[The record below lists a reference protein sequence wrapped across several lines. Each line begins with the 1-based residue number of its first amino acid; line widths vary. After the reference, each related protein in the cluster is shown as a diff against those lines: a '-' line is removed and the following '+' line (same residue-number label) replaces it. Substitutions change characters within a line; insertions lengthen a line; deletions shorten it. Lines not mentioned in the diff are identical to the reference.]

1 MGQKIEIAKSAG
13 FCFGVKKAVDRV
25 YELVKAGE
33 KIAVLGELI
42 HNRTVTDDLEQK
54 GVVTIEDAVK
64 CPKDSVLVIRTHGV
78 GRDTVLEAERTAR
91 EVVDLTCPYVKAI
104 HEIVDRESARG
115 RQVVIAGDKS
125 HPEVLGICGWAHG
138 SAHVVGSVEDAVRL
152 RLSGVCLVAQT
163 TMNRSVFEKIAEA
176 VCTYCEDVEVHDTI
190 CASTKKRQTEADELS
205 HRCDVMFVIGGK
217 SSSNTKKLYE
227 ICRGNCAQT
236 YLIENFEEIPQD
248 INYKNK
254 KIGITAGASTPQ
266 GSIEEVANTMEEI
279 KQNAEVSFEEAMEQ
293 TLKTLNTGDVVEGTV
308 VEVRPTEV
316 IVDLGFKSDGIIPAS
331 ELTDDPDVKPSDIVK
346 PGDVISVFVVGVNDG
361 EGKTLLS
368 KKKLDAIAGFKKLEE
383 ALENKTVVSGKV
395 ISVVKGGIIVS
406 VEGSRV
412 FVPARQCSDRY
423 TEDLSVFMNQT
434 VNLRI
439 TEINNRRK
447 RVVGSIRSVLVEQKE
462 ALAKAFWESAEV
474 GKKYTG
480 VVKSI
485 MPFGA
490 FVDIG
495 GVDGLVHIS
504 ELSWNRIK
512 SPAEVV
518 SVGDSIEVYIKD
530 INEETKKISL
540 GFKKAEDNPWVI
552 AQNKFH
558 VGDVVSCKVVRF
570 MPFGAFVELIPGV
583 DGLIHISQIAL
594 KRVEKVEDEL
604 KIGQIVEAKITEV
617 NWEAKRISLSMKAL
631 LEQPAEKKDDEPAE
645 EKPPVEEFVPVD
657 IEAYAKESLEKEAE
671 EIPAAGQEAVQA
683 ADEEA
688 AEPDKEEAPAEET
701 TEE

>member
-1 MGQKIEIAKSAG
+1 MNVKRLKKVNNRVIVAKSAG
-13 FCFGVKKAVDRV
+13 FCFGVKKAVSRV
-25 YELVKAGE
+25 YELLGE
-33 KIAVLGELI
+33 GETIAVLGELI
-42 HNRTVTDDLEQK
+42 HNRSVTEDLDRQ
-54 GVVTIEDAVK
+54 GAVTLTEVSQ
-64 CPKDSVLVIRTHGV
+64 CPKGATLVIRTHGV
-78 GRDTVLEAERTAR
+78 GKEITEKASETAMK
-91 EVVDLTCPYVKAI
+91 VVDLTCPYVKAI
-104 HEIVDRESARG
+104 HNIVQEQSG
-115 RQVVIAGDKS
+115 KGKSVVIAGDKN
-125 HPEVLGICGWAHG
+125 HPEVLGIKGWTSGECYIVNTPEEA
-138 SAHVVGSVEDAVRL
+138 SAL
-152 RLSGVCLVAQT
+152 RLGNACLVAQT
-163 TMNRSVFEKIAEA
+163 TINRENFNAIAGVLKEN
-176 VCTYCEDVEVHDTI
+176 CENIEIFDTI

-205 HRCDVMFVIGGK
+205 RKCDIMFVVGGK

-227 ICRGNCAQT
+227 ICKNNCAQT
-236 YLIENFEEIPQD
+236 YFIENFGEIPQD

-266 GSIEEVANTMEEI
+266 GIIEEVADTMEENKI
-279 KQNAEVSFEEAMEQ
+279 NADVSFEEAMEQ
-293 TLKTLNTGDVVEGTV
+293 TLKTLNTGDIVEGTV

-331 ELTDDPDVKPSDIVK
+331 ELTDDPDVKPADIVK
-346 PGDVISVFVVGVNDG
+346 PGDVIEVFVVGVNDG

-368 KKKLDAIAGFKKLEE
+368 KKKIDAIAGYKKLEE
-383 ALENKTVVSGKV
+383 ALESGTVLSGKV
-395 ISVVKGGIIVS
+395 ISVVNGGLIVS

-412 FVPARQCSDRY
+412 FVPARQASDRY
-423 TEDLSVFMNQT
+423 TEDLSVFMNQV

-439 TEINNRRK
+439 TEINSRRK
-447 RVVGSIRSVLVEQKE
+447 RITGSIRSVLVEQKE
-462 ALAKAFWESAEV
+462 ALAAKFWEEAEV

-485 MPFGA
+485 MPFGV

-512 SPAEVV
+512 NPSEVV
-518 SVGDSIEVYIKD
+518 SLGDTIEVYIKD

-552 AQNKFH
+552 AQNKFN

-604 KIGQIVEAKITEV
+604 KIGQVVEAKITEL
-617 NWEAKRISLSMKAL
+617 NWDNKRISLSIKEL
-631 LEQPAEKKDDEPAE
+631 LKPAEPEVKEESAKEEAAPA
-645 EKPPVEEFVPVD
+645 EEFVPVD
-657 IEAYAKESLEKEAE
+657 IDKFVSEEKT
-671 EIPAAGQEAVQA
+671 
-683 ADEEA
+683 EEA
-688 AEPDKEEAPAEET
+688 SSEE
-701 TEE
+701 

>member
-1 MGQKIEIAKSAG
+1 MKQKIEIAKSAG

-25 YELVKAGE
+25 YELVQAGE

-42 HNRTVTDDLEQK
+42 HNRTVTGDLEQK
-54 GVVTIEDAVK
+54 GVVTIQDVSECPEDA
-64 CPKDSVLVIRTHGV
+64 VLVIRTHGV
-78 GRDTVLEAERTAR
+78 GRDTVVAAERAAR
-91 EVVDLTCPYVKAI
+91 EVIDLTCPYVKAI
-104 HEIVDRESARG
+104 HEIVARESEHG
-115 RQVVIAGDKS
+115 KKIVIVGDQS
-125 HPEVLGICGWAHG
+125 HPEVIGICGWAHG
-138 SAHVVGSVEDAVRL
+138 SARVVGSVKEAAQL
-152 RLSGVCLVAQT
+152 RHAGVCLVAQT
-163 TMNRSVFEKIAEA
+163 TMNRAVFEEI
-176 VCTYCEDVEVHDTI
+176 VQTICTYCKDVEVHDTI

-205 HRCDVMFVIGGK
+205 RRCDVMFVIGGK

-227 ICRGNCAQT
+227 ICKENCKT

-266 GSIEEVANTMEEI
+266 GSIEEVANTMEEN

-331 ELTDDPDVKPSDIVK
+331 ELTDDPEVKPSDIVK

-383 ALENKTVVSGKV
+383 ALESQAVVSGKV
-395 ISVVKGGIIVS
+395 ISVVNGGIIVS

-631 LEQPAEKKDDEPAE
+631 LEQPAEKKADEPVE

-671 EIPAAGQEAVQA
+671 EVPAAGQEAAQA
-683 ADEEA
+683 ADEEV
-688 AEPDKEEAPAEET
+688 AEPDK